1 MAVFK
6 DENGVWKPGGYAYG
20 WISPPVVPGRI
31 VSSRGISMYP
41 PFLPICRRPI
51 SKFADAR
58 IVRAAEASS
67 NDSIRKGGASER
79 NS

>member
-6 DENGVWKPGGYAYG
+6 DENGVWKPGGYPYG
-20 WISPPVVPGRI
+20 WIDPPVVPGRG
-31 VSSRGISMYP
+31 VCGRGISVYP
-41 PFLPICRRPI
+41 PFLPVSGRQF
-51 SKFADAR
+51 SKFANAR
-58 IVRAAEASS
+58 SVRAAEASS